1 MDTAE
6 RLLKL
11 LALLQGRVDW
21 TSDQLSDR
29 LRVTPRTIRRD
40 IARLRS
46 LGYPVEALA
55 GPGGGYRLGAGG
67 KLPPLLL
74 DDDEA
79 LAVAVG
85 LRIAATS
92 AVAGIEDS
100 SLSAMAKLEQVLPP
114 KLRDRLNDIAES
126 TVTVPFGNV
135 MIDPAELAVV
145 SGAARSRIRLRFGY
159 VDSAGRQTE
168 RHVEP
173 LQVVHLG
180 RRWYLAGYD
189 LDRDDWRSFR
199 MDRLS
204 GARATGIRSTRRPA
218 PDPVEMVTTGVAVN
232 AYSIRAVIMLDAP
245 IEIVRR
251 SIPPSV
257 GSLEG
262 AGPVRTRLLIGADDL
277 GWLARYL
284 VSLPFSFEVEDPS
297 DLRGVLAD
305 LGRALVTGYG
315 KSAESE

>member
-1 MDTAE
+1 MDSAE
-6 RLLKL
+6 RLLRL
-11 LALLQGRVDW
+11 LALLQGRIDW
-21 TSDQLSDR
+21 TSDELADR

-40 IARLRS
+40 VARLRS
-46 LGYPVEALA
+46 IGYPVEALA

-126 TVTVPFGNV
+126 TVTVPFAHA

-145 SGAARSRIRLRFGY
+145 SGAARGRTRLRFDY
-159 VDSAGRQTE
+159 VDSAGRRTE

-204 GARATGIRSTRRPA
+204 GARATGIRSARRQA

-232 AYSIRAVIMLDAP
+232 AYNIRAVVIVDAP
-245 IEIVRR
+245 VDTVRR

-257 GSLEG
+257 GSLEAVDSG
-262 AGPVRTRLLIGADDL
+262 RTRLVIGADELD
-277 GWLARYL
+277 WLARYL
-284 VSLPFSFEVEDPS
+284 VSLPFSFVVEEPS
-297 DLRGVLAD
+297 ELRPVIAD
-305 LGRALVTGYG
+305 LGRALA
-315 KSAESE
+315 AEHGGAPET